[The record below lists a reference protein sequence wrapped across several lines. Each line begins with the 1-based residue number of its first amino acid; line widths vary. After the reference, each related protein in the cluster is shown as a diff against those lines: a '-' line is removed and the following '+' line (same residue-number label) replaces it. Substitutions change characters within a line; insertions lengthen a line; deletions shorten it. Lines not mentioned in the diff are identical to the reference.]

1 MKTGRPMND
10 LAGKSFGLLTVL
22 QRSSRV
28 YASGNVLWDCVCSC
42 GGQATPTGTALL
54 SGATTSCGCL
64 NTHGRRHGMSPGRT
78 YRSWRAMRDRC
89 SNPAATGYDKW
100 GGRGISVCQRW
111 QESFASFLL
120 DMGVRPEG
128 RSLDRIDNEG
138 DYKPENCRWATAK
151 EQAQNRRPRNRT

>member
-1 MKTGRPMND
+1 
-10 LAGKSFGLLTVL
+10 
-22 QRSSRV
+22 
-28 YASGNVLWDCVCSC
+28 
-42 GGQATPTGTALL
+42 
-54 SGATTSCGCL
+54 
-64 NTHGRRHGMSPGRT
+64 
-78 YRSWRAMRDRC
+78 MRDRC